1 MKSIKKIMLVA
12 LTAILSISYTSAQ
25 VGIQAGYSA
34 SINTDNEIALSGFHV
49 GPVYNLS
56 IQGPISLQYGLLYN
70 YMFKETTGTILGV
83 TGSSKTTAHK
93 LDIPVRV
100 AASFPFGNGLSAF
113 VFGGPNFNFGL
124 SQVTSGTTDFWGLG
138 TVYTEGENIYKLEM
152 SDGKK
157 RFSPFD
163 LQLGAGAG
171 IQFNQL
177 SLRFSYDWGML
188 DRDNSDNRV
197 WKNNDM
203 KIGIAYSF

>member
-1 MKSIKKIMLVA
+1 MKSIKKIGLVA
-12 LTAILSISYTSAQ
+12 LAAMFSVAFATAQ

-34 SINTDNEIALSGFHV
+34 SVNSKNEIGLNGFHV

-56 IQGPISLQYGLLYN
+56 VQGPISLQYGLLYN
-70 YMFKETTGTILGV
+70 YMVKESTGTFVGI
-83 TGSSKTTAHK
+83 TGTSKTTAHR
-93 LDIPVRV
+93 LDLPVRV
-100 AASFPFGNGLSAF
+100 AAAFPFGNGISAF
-113 VFGGPNFNFGL
+113 VFGGPNFNFGI
-124 SQVTSGTTDFWGLG
+124 SQVTTGSADFWGLG
-138 TVYTEGENIYKLEM
+138 TAYAEGENIYKLEM

-188 DRDNSDNRV
+188 DRDNSENVV
-197 WKNNDM
+197 WKNNDI
-203 KIGIAYSF
+203 KIGVAYNF